1 MQSTGHVFHGGAF
14 FEAIGVKFDDLHRK
28 KDIVNAD
35 VLDAWYDPS
44 PRVVDTVHEHLAWLM
59 KTSPPLYSEG
69 LRAVVGEVRRIPE
82 ENLIVGAGTTALM
95 YQAIPKL
102 VSKESKVVIL
112 DPMYGEYA
120 HICENLVGAQVV
132 RHECLESDGFKPGYE
147 RLMKDCKNA
156 DLLIMVNPNSPTG
169 AALDS
174 AGVKKILDG
183 LSEQTKVW
191 IDETYI
197 DFDPELISAETMIP
211 EDPRVIVCKSLSKY
225 YALSG
230 LRVGY
235 LAGPT
240 SLIASMEPEST
251 PWSVGL
257 IAQVAAVEA
266 LRDQPYYAFVT
277 AETARLRRVLG
288 GAFSTIE
295 EVKVFPSVTNFLLIE
310 LFGVDAETVVQKA
323 RKEGV
328 YLRNC
333 DTLSQRFNGRFIRTA
348 VKDAASNARIV
359 QAIAEAVR

>member
-1 MQSTGHVFHGGAF
+1 MQQTGHVFHGGAF
-14 FEAIGVKFDDLHRK
+14 FEAIGVKFDDLRRK
-28 KDIVNAD
+28 NDIVNAD

-44 PRVVDTVHEHLAWLM
+44 PRVVDTIHEHLAWLM
-59 KTSPPLYSEG
+59 KTSPPLYGEG
-69 LRAVVGEVRRIPE
+69 LRSVISEVRRIPE
-82 ENLIVGAGTTALM
+82 ECVIVGAGTTALM
-95 YQAIPKL
+95 YQAIPKIIN
-102 VSKESKVVIL
+102 KDSKVVIL
-112 DPMYGEYA
+112 DPMYGEYV
-120 HICENLVGAQVV
+120 HICENVVGAQVI
-132 RHECLESDGFKPGYE
+132 RHDCLESDGFKPGFE

-169 AALDS
+169 S
-174 AGVKKILDG
+174 AIDRSLLKKILDG

-197 DFDPELISAETMIP
+197 DFDPELASAEVLIP
-211 EDPRVIVCKSLSKY
+211 EDPRVIVSKSLSKY

-230 LRVGY
+230 VRVGY
-235 LAGPT
+235 LAGPS
-240 SLIASMEPEST
+240 SLIAEIEPEST
-251 PWSVGL
+251 PWGVGL

-323 RKEGV
+323 RKDGV

-333 DTLSQRFNGRFIRTA
+333 DTLSQRFQGRFIRTA

-359 QAIAEAVR
+359 QAISDAMR

>member
-14 FEAIGVKFDDLHRK
+14 FEAIGVTFDDLRRRN
-28 KDIVNAD
+28 DIVNAD

-44 PRVVDTVHEHLAWLM
+44 PRVVDTIHEHLAWLM

-69 LRAVVGEVRRIPE
+69 LRTVIGQVRKLPV
-82 ENLIVGAGTTALM
+82 ENIIVGAGTTALM

-102 VSKESKVVIL
+102 VSRQSKVVIL

-120 HICENLVGAQVV
+120 HICENVVGAQVV
-132 RHECLESDGFKPGYE
+132 RHDCLESDGFKPGFD
-147 RLMKDCKNA
+147 RLVKDCKDA

-169 AALDS
+169 AALD
-174 AGVKKILDG
+174 GPELKKILDG

-197 DFDPELISAETMIP
+197 DFDPELVSAESLIP
-211 EDPRVIVCKSLSKY
+211 EDPRIIVSKSLSKY

-235 LAGPT
+235 LAGPS
-240 SLIASMEPEST
+240 SLIAAMEPEST

-266 LRDQPYYAFVT
+266 LRDPSYYAFVT

-295 EVKVFPSVTNFLLIE
+295 EVKVFPSVTNFLMIE

-333 DTLSQRFNGRFIRTA
+333 DTLSHRFQGRFIRTA

>member
-1 MQSTGHVFHGGAF
+1 MHTSGHVFHGGAF
-14 FEAIGVKFDDLHRK
+14 FEAVGVKFDDLSRK
-28 KDIVNAD
+28 NDIVNAD

-44 PRVVDTVHEHLAWLM
+44 PRVVDTIHEHLAWLM
-59 KTSPPLYSEG
+59 KTSPPLYGEG
-69 LRAVVGEVRRIPE
+69 LRSVISEVRGVPE
-82 ENLIVGAGTTALM
+82 ECVLPGSGTTSLM

-102 VSKESKVVIL
+102 ISKDSKVVLL
-112 DPMYGEYA
+112 DPMYGEYV
-120 HICENLVGAQVV
+120 HICENVVGAEVV
-132 RHECLESDGFKPGYE
+132 RHEMLESDGYLPGYE
-147 RLMKDCKNA
+147 RLMKDCKDA

-169 AALDS
+169 AAVDGDGL
-174 AGVKKILDG
+174 KKILDG

-197 DFDPELISAETMIP
+197 DFDPELTSAELLIP
-211 EDPRVIVCKSLSKY
+211 EDPRVMVSKSLSKH

-230 LRVGY
+230 VRVGY
-235 LAGPT
+235 LAGPST
-240 SLIASMEPEST
+240 LISSLESDCP
-251 PWSVGL
+251 PWGVGL

-295 EVKVFPSVTNFLLIE
+295 EIKVFPSVTNFLLIE

-323 RKEGV
+323 RKDGV

-333 DTLSQRFNGRFIRTA
+333 DTLSQRFQGRFIRTA

-359 QAIAEAVR
+359 QAISDAMR